1 MSHSEDT
8 ASGAVGA
15 GIGLCLAAFLVWA
28 LALALLANLAGSD
41 AAGNAYAQAY
51 AALAVIVLWLLLVA
65 LGIIAVLKGVMPR
78 PAAVAALIL
87 IPASGFVSMAALEL
101 LSRPYASPFLWPIV
115 IPAAVPPLVIAFCL
129 WALLPS
135 WRAAVPARLAVAA
148 AWGAT
153 LVLCLSI
160 LPFMQM
166 REHARDQEAA
176 ARAKYDA
183 DLAAL
188 PADAPLWDW
197 VPFLATPDTTK
208 AAVVLERVRGLDR
221 RQRDTE
227 LMLDRG
233 DFPLDQLGSL
243 DLTPTPA
250 LCDKARDLLR
260 RRVAP
265 LVPKTANARPFTDVA
280 APVNDAVIAMKWL
293 VGYECVCDAEAAS
306 WQAMAEA
313 YRDPGFDIVEL
324 RRLRDRAEL
333 GRALREHPARFA
345 MLTSQAH
352 LKAWLGFAA
361 DETLRA
367 QALAGAAKLDHR
379 TADAVEM
386 LRDKYDIG
394 APWKILKYLPVLDL
408 AATAPLCGAAL
419 AVVQGDLTKVYR
431 PGPGDPPRPYGEL
444 LDRLGAYEPLTA
456 LTWLAGHGCEAEREL
471 DDAEALA
478 LSYQDSPARA
488 AMLATLRGLHR
499 KP

>member
-1 MSHSEDT
+1 MRRKCDTPRRPLSGAGGGRMSHSEDT
-8 ASGAVGA
+8 APGAVGA

-87 IPASGFVSMAALEL
+87 IPASGLVSMEALEL
-101 LSRPYASPFLWPIV
+101 LSRPYEPPFLWPIV

-135 WRAAVPARLAVAA
+135 WRAAIPARHAVGA

-166 REHARDQEAA
+166 REHARDHEGA

-208 AAVVLERVRGLDR
+208 VAVVLERIRGLDR
-221 RQRDTE
+221 RQGDAE

-250 LCDKARDLLR
+250 LGDKARDPFP

-293 VGYECVCDAEAAS
+293 VGYECACDAEAAA

-313 YRDPGFDIVEL
+313 YRDPGFDIVEV
-324 RRLRDRAEL
+324 RRLRDPAEL
-333 GRALREHPARFA
+333 GGALRQHPARFA
-345 MLTSQAH
+345 MLTPPADPQ
-352 LKAWLGFAA
+352 AWLGFAHA
-361 DETLRA
+361 E
-367 QALAGAAKLDHR
+367 
-379 TADAVEM
+379 AV
-386 LRDKYDIG
+386 RPP
-394 APWKILKYLPVLDL
+394 ALPVPD
-408 AATAPLCGAAL
+408 
-419 AVVQGDLTKVYR
+419 KVN
-431 PGPGDPPRPYGEL
+431 
-444 LDRLGAYEPLTA
+444 
-456 LTWLAGHGCEAEREL
+456 
-471 DDAEALA
+471 
-478 LSYQDSPARA
+478 
-488 AMLATLRGLHR
+488 HR
-499 KP
+499 